1 MTRRALICTAGPGLS
16 PATPPGVDP
25 LRLSTDAPG
34 VAVETDTLL
43 RRVALA
49 QHSGADAIVF
59 WDGDLLGR
67 PDALEVL
74 RAATSGADVEVFT
87 AGGVLRGD
95 DALATLR
102 DAGLRRVTVPLCAAA
117 AEAHDYITGT
127 EGSFQRAVR
136 GLRAARAA
144 GLATRLLVPVL
155 RPSHRGLDELVR
167 RSLAI
172 GVGGFVFML
181 PRGPDREA
189 QPLLPT
195 HPALVAD
202 SVVRALGVARAAR
215 RPAVTL
221 GFEAALLGEF
231 SRAVWPPA
239 ADMRVL
245 GLRDAHNSSATP
257 ADSGGATPAEA
268 AQPPQTV
275 DGGDA
280 GDVPFERLGTSF
292 LRLFASSG

>member
-1 MTRRALICTAGPGLS
+1 
-16 PATPPGVDP
+16 
-25 LRLSTDAPG
+25 
-34 VAVETDTLL
+34 
-43 RRVALA
+43 
-49 QHSGADAIVF
+49 
-59 WDGDLLGR
+59 
-67 PDALEVL
+67 
-74 RAATSGADVEVFT
+74 
-87 AGGVLRGD
+87 
-95 DALATLR
+95 
-102 DAGLRRVTVPLCAAA
+102 VTVPLCAAA
-117 AEAHDYITGT
+117 ADAHDYVTGS

-195 HPALVAD
+195 HPAL
-202 SVVRALGVARAAR
+202 VARAAR